1 MIRSKLQ
8 YVAVVAGL
16 AGLAALALA
25 ANETVSDWKIAGPF
39 GGTATSVAVDPSNPS
54 IVLAGARESLMFKST
69 DAGANWNIVN
79 FPKRH
84 LSELTSILIDPADS
98 NHYLVGIIAAD
109 GGGMYE
115 SHNGGQQWATVKDIS
130 RYGVRALAFAAS
142 QPSRFLAGTQN
153 GVMLSDDCGKTWTR
167 ISDPENHEMAQ
178 ITAVAIDSKDP
189 NIMYAGT
196 SHLPWKSMDGGKT
209 WTSIHTGMIDDSD
222 VFSIY
227 VDPMNPANLLASA
240 CSGIYASS
248 DRGDLWHKLLGIPN
262 TSRRTHVIRGDPSNA
277 SLIYAGTT
285 TGLFKSSTQ
294 GTAWKTL
301 TNTQINWLA
310 LDPSQLQRVYLAL
323 DYEGIAKSENG
334 GENITP
340 INNGFVNRVISDMAV
355 SGKKLLAIET
365 QEGETTGLFVSSDR
379 GESWTQLKGIRTLSG
394 VHLKTITGL
403 PDEDRT
409 LLAAS
414 PHQMYKSMDAGMTWK
429 ALPIRLVQNP
439 PPVTEDKPTATPRTS
454 SKSKSARARTTVRT
468 ARTARPVRPVK
479 PKPIIRE
486 VFVSEVSGLYAV
498 KADGK
503 NVFFAATDLGLLKS
517 VDMAEHWTLAEI
529 PGSTAVTALYG
540 GLTNSGALIARAAN
554 GLYASKDA
562 GSHWTQL
569 PFPLPPSDVN
579 DIALGADDSSP
590 LLVATRVGLYYSNDG
605 EKWFKNPNGL
615 PASTVSSVTYSGPDK
630 TAFAV
635 EYGRLY
641 QSKDA
646 GSSWTEVPTAL
657 PLARIRQLW
666 KADLASPRL
675 FGLTNDL
682 GVIYRD

>member
-1 MIRSKLQ
+1 MIRSKL
-8 YVAVVAGL
+8 YYAAAA
-16 AGLAALALA
+16 AGLAAFAALTFA
-25 ANETVSDWKIAGPF
+25 ANDAATDWKIAGPF
-39 GGTATSVAVDPSNPS
+39 GGTATSVAVDPSNPNV
-54 IVLAGARESLMFKST
+54 VLAGARESLMFKST
-69 DAGANWNIVN
+69 DAGAHWNIVN

-84 LSELTSILIDPADS
+84 LSELTSILVDPADS
-98 NHYLVGIIAAD
+98 NHYLVGIIAGD
-109 GGGMYE
+109 GGGMYD
-115 SHNGGQQWATVKDIS
+115 SHDAGQTWAAVKDVS
-130 RYGVRALAFAAS
+130 HYGVRAITYAVS

-227 VDPMNPANLLASA
+227 VDPLVPSNILASA

-277 SLIYAGTT
+277 SFIYAGTT
-285 TGLFKSSTQ
+285 TGLFKSANH

-310 LDPSQLQRVYLAL
+310 LDPSKPERVYLAL
-323 DYEGIAKSENG
+323 DYEGLAKSENG
-334 GENITP
+334 GETIAP
-340 INNGFVNRVISDMAV
+340 INNGFVNRVISSMAV
-355 SGKKLLAIET
+355 SGKKLIALET
-365 QEGETTGLFVSSDR
+365 QEGETTGLFVSDDH
-379 GESWTQLKGIRTLSG
+379 GETWSQLKGIRTLSG

-414 PHQMYKSMDAGMTWK
+414 PHQMYKSVDAGLTWK
-429 ALPIRLVQNP
+429 AFPIRLVQDP
-439 PPVTEDKPTATPRTS
+439 PPATESKPATPSRATSVKSRSVRT
-454 SKSKSARARTTVRT
+454 RATVRT
-468 ARTARPVRPVK
+468 AKMLKPVK

-486 VFVSEVSGLYAV
+486 VSVSEISGLYAV
-498 KADGK
+498 KTDGK
-503 NVFFAATDLGLLKS
+503 NIFFAATDLGLLKS

-529 PGSTAVTALYG
+529 PGAAAVTALYG
-540 GLTNSGALIARAAN
+540 EPVHSGKLIARAAN
-554 GLYASKDA
+554 GLYVSKDA
-562 GSHWTQL
+562 GNHWV
-569 PFPLPPSDVN
+569 PFSFPLPPSDIN
-579 DIALGADDSSP
+579 DIALGLDDNSP
-590 LLVATRVGLYYSNDG
+590 ILAATRVGLYYSNDG
-605 EKWFKNPNGL
+605 GEKWSKNPTGL

-630 TAFAV
+630 RAFAV

-641 QSKDA
+641 QSKDS
-646 GSSWTEVPTAL
+646 GVSWTEVPTVL

-666 KADLASPRL
+666 KDDLTSPRL
-675 FGLTNDL
+675 YGLTNDL
-682 GVIYRD
+682 GVLYRD

>member
-8 YVAVVAGL
+8 YAAIAACL
-16 AGLAALALA
+16 AGLAALTFA
-25 ANETVSDWKIAGPF
+25 ANGTAADWKIAGPF

-54 IVLAGARESLMFKST
+54 VVLAGARESLMFKST
-69 DAGANWNIVN
+69 DAGANWNIVS

-84 LSELTSILIDPADS
+84 LSELTSILVDPADS

-115 SHNGGQQWATVKDIS
+115 SHDAGQTWAAVKDIS
-130 RYGVRALAFAAS
+130 HYGVRAIAYAMS

-167 ISDPENHEMAQ
+167 VSDPENHEMAQ

-189 NIMYAGT
+189 NILYAGT
-196 SHLPWKSMDGGKT
+196 SHLPWKSMDGGKS

-227 VDPMNPANLLASA
+227 VDPMSPSNLLASA

-285 TGLFKSSTQ
+285 TGLFKSPNH

-310 LDPSQLQRVYLAL
+310 LDPSKPQRVYLAL

-334 GENITP
+334 GETITP
-340 INNGFVNRVISDMAV
+340 INNGFVNRVISSIAV
-355 SGKKLLAIET
+355 SGKKLIALET
-365 QEGETTGLFVSSDR
+365 QEGETSGLFVSNDH
-379 GESWTQLKGIRTLSG
+379 GESWFQLQGVRTLNG

-403 PDEDRT
+403 PDEDKT

-414 PHQMYKSMDAGMTWK
+414 PHQMYKSLDAGMTWK
-429 ALPIRLVQNP
+429 AVPIRLVQDP
-439 PPVTEDKPTATPRTS
+439 PPVTEDKPTPKSKVTS
-454 SKSKSARARTTVRT
+454 VKSKSARARGTVRT
-468 ARTARPVRPVK
+468 ARTTRPVK

-486 VFVSEVSGLYAV
+486 VSVSEISGLYSI

-503 NVFFAATDLGLLKS
+503 NVLFAATDLGLLKS

-529 PGSTAVTALYG
+529 PGLTAVTALYG
-540 GLTNSGALIARAAN
+540 ERTVSGMLMARAAN
-554 GLYASKDA
+554 GLYISKDA
-562 GSHWTQL
+562 GSHWSPL
-569 PFPLPPSDVN
+569 AFPLPPSDVN
-579 DIALGADDSSP
+579 DVALGADDQSP
-590 LLVATRVGLYYSNDG
+590 MLVATRVGLYYSNNGG

-615 PASTVSSVTYSGPDK
+615 PASTVSSVTYSGTDK
-630 TAFAV
+630 KIFAV

-641 QSKDA
+641 QSRDL
-646 GSSWTEVPTAL
+646 GTTWTEVPTAL

-666 KADLASPRL
+666 KDDLLSTRL

>member
-1 MIRSKLQ
+1 MIQSKLH
-8 YVAVVAGL
+8 YVAMAAGI
-16 AGLAALALA
+16 AGLAALAFA
-25 ANETVSDWKIAGPF
+25 AGETTSDWKIAGPF
-39 GGTATSVAVDPSNPS
+39 GGTATSVAVDPSNPNV
-54 IVLAGARESLMFKST
+54 VLAGARESLMFKST
-69 DAGANWNIVN
+69 DAGGSWKVVN

-84 LSELTSILIDPADS
+84 LSELTSILVDPADT

-115 SHNGGQQWATVKDIS
+115 SHDAGGTWAAVKDIS
-130 RYGVRALAFAAS
+130 RYGVRAITFAVS

-153 GVMLSDDCGKTWTR
+153 GVMLSDDCGKTWKR
-167 ISDPENHEMAQ
+167 ISDPSNSEMAQ
-178 ITAVAIDSKDP
+178 VTAVAMDAHDP
-189 NIMYAGT
+189 NVMYAGT
-196 SHLPWKSMDGGKT
+196 SHLPWKSVDGGKT

-227 VDPMNPANLLASA
+227 VDPTNPANLLASA

-285 TGLFKSSTQ
+285 TGLFKSPNR

-301 TNTQINWLA
+301 INTQINWLA
-310 LDPSQLQRVYLAL
+310 LDPSQPQRVYLAL

-334 GENITP
+334 GETIAP
-340 INNGFVNRVISDMAV
+340 INNGFVNRVISSITV
-355 SGKKLLAIET
+355 SGKKIVALET
-365 QEGETTGLFVSSDR
+365 QEGETTGLFTSLNN
-379 GESWTQLKGIRTLSG
+379 GESWSQLKGIRTLNG
-394 VHLKTITGL
+394 VHLSTITGI

-414 PHQMYKSMDAGMTWK
+414 PHQMYKSVDAGMTWK

-439 PPVTEDKPTATPRTS
+439 PPVTEEKPVPAARTS
-454 SKSKSARARTTVRT
+454 SGKSKSARARIT
-468 ARTARPVRPVK
+468 ARTARPVRSVK
-479 PKPIIRE
+479 PKPLIRE
-486 VFVSEVSGLYAV
+486 VSVSEVSGLYSTKVDAKTV
-498 KADGK
+498 L
-503 NVFFAATDLGLLKS
+503 FAATDLGLLRS
-517 VDMAEHWTLAEI
+517 EDVAEHWTLAEI
-529 PGSTAVTALYG
+529 PGSTAVTALYFG
-540 GLTNSGALIARAAN
+540 HGPSASFVIARTAN
-554 GLYASKDA
+554 GLYQSKDA
-562 GSHWTQL
+562 GEHWTQL
-569 PFPLPPSDVN
+569 PFSLPSSDVN
-579 DIALGADDSSP
+579 HVAIGGDDDSF
-590 LLVATRVGLYYSNDG
+590 LLVATRVGLYYSQDG
-605 EKWFKNPNGL
+605 GGKWFKNPNGL
-615 PASTVSSVTYSGPDK
+615 PASTVTSVICNGLDK

-646 GSSWTEVPTAL
+646 GASWTEVGTTL

-666 KADLASPRL
+666 KADMSSSRI

>member
-8 YVAVVAGL
+8 YIALAAGL
-16 AGLAALALA
+16 AGLAVFAFA
-25 ANETVSDWKIAGPF
+25 ANDTATDWKIAGPF
-39 GGTATSVAVDPSNPS
+39 GGTATSVAVDPSNPNV
-54 IVLAGARESLMFKST
+54 VLAGARESLMFKST
-69 DAGANWNIVN
+69 DAGANWSIVN

-84 LSELTSILIDPADS
+84 LSELTSILVDPADS

-115 SHNGGQQWATVKDIS
+115 SHDAGQTWTAVKDIS
-130 RYGVRALAFAAS
+130 HYGVRAITYAVS

-167 ISDPENHEMAQ
+167 VSDPENHEMAQ

-227 VDPMNPANLLASA
+227 VDPMSPSNLLASA

-285 TGLFKSSTQ
+285 TGLFKSASS

-301 TNTQINWLA
+301 INTQINWLA
-310 LDPSQLQRVYLAL
+310 LDPSKPQRVYLAL

-334 GENITP
+334 GETITP
-340 INNGFVNRVISDMAV
+340 INNGFVNRVISSMAV
-355 SGKKLLAIET
+355 SGKKLIALET
-365 QEGETTGLFVSSDR
+365 QEGETTGLFVSNDH
-379 GESWTQLKGIRTLSG
+379 GESWSQLKGIRTLGG
-394 VHLKTITGL
+394 VHLKAIAGL
-403 PDEDRT
+403 PDEERT

-414 PHQMYKSMDAGMTWK
+414 PHQMYKSLDAGMTWK
-429 ALPIRLVQNP
+429 AIPIRLVQDP
-439 PPVTEDKPTATPRTS
+439 PPVTESKPATASRPAS
-454 SKSKSARARTTVRT
+454 AKSKSARARASVRATRTVQ
-468 ARTARPVRPVK
+468 PVK

-486 VFVSEVSGLYAV
+486 ISVSEISGLYPV

-503 NVFFAATDLGLLKS
+503 YVFFAATDLGLLKS

-529 PGSTAVTALYG
+529 PGSAAVTALYG
-540 GLTNSGALIARAAN
+540 SSANSGALIARAAN
-554 GLYASKDA
+554 GLYLSKDA
-562 GSHWTQL
+562 GSHWTTCL
-569 PFPLPPSDVN
+569 HIKLRY
-579 DIALGADDSSP
+579 L
-590 LLVATRVGLYYSNDG
+590 
-605 EKWFKNPNGL
+605 
-615 PASTVSSVTYSGPDK
+615 
-630 TAFAV
+630 
-635 EYGRLY
+635 
-641 QSKDA
+641 
-646 GSSWTEVPTAL
+646 
-657 PLARIRQLW
+657 
-666 KADLASPRL
+666 
-675 FGLTNDL
+675 
-682 GVIYRD
+682 

>member
-8 YVAVVAGL
+8 YVAVAAGL
-16 AGLAALALA
+16 AGLVTLAFA
-25 ANETVSDWKIAGPF
+25 ANETAGDWKIAGPF
-39 GGTATSVAVDPSNPS
+39 GGTATSVAVDPSDPN

-84 LSELTSILIDPADS
+84 LSELTSILVDPANS
-98 NHYLVGIIAAD
+98 NHYLVGILAAD

-115 SHNGGQQWATVKDIS
+115 SHDGGQKWAAVKDIS
-130 RYGVRALAFAAS
+130 HYGVRALAFAAS

-196 SHLPWKSMDGGKT
+196 SHLPWKSTDGGKT
-209 WTSIHTGMIDDSD
+209 WISIHTGMIDDSD

-227 VDPMNPANLLASA
+227 VDPMSPANLLASA

-262 TSRRTHVIRGDPSNA
+262 TSRRTHVIRGDPSDA
-277 SLIYAGTT
+277 SLVYAGTT
-285 TGLFKSSTQ
+285 TGLFKSSSR

-310 LDPSQLQRVYLAL
+310 LDPSKPQRVYLAL

-334 GENITP
+334 GEAITP
-340 INNGFVNRVISDMAV
+340 INNGFVNRVISAMAV
-355 SGKKLLAIET
+355 SGKKLLALET
-365 QEGETTGLFVSSDR
+365 QEGETTGLFVSADR
-379 GESWTQLKGIRTLSG
+379 GESWSQLKGIRTLSG
-394 VHLKTITGL
+394 VHLKAITGL

-414 PHQMYKSMDAGMTWK
+414 PHQMYKSIDAGMTWK

-439 PPVTEDKPTATPRTS
+439 PPVTEDKPVAASKAAS
-454 SKSKSARARTTVRT
+454 SKSKPAR
-468 ARTARPVRPVK
+468 ARTARPVRQPVK

-486 VFVSEVSGLYAV
+486 VSVSEVSGLYVV

-529 PGSTAVTALYG
+529 PGSTAVTTLYG

-554 GLYASKDA
+554 GLYVSKDA
-562 GSHWTQL
+562 GSHWNQL
-569 PFPLPPSDVN
+569 SFPLPPSDVN
-579 DIALGADDSSP
+579 DIALGAGADSP
-590 LLVATRVGLYYSNDG
+590 LLVATRVGLYYSSDGG
-605 EKWFKNPNGL
+605 EKWSKNPNGL

-630 TAFAV
+630 MAFAV

-646 GSSWTEVPTAL
+646 GASWIEVPTGL

-666 KADLASPRL
+666 KADLVSSRL

>member
-8 YVAVVAGL
+8 YAAVAAGL
-16 AGLAALALA
+16 AGLAVLSFA
-25 ANETVSDWKIAGPF
+25 ADDTATDWKIAGPF
-39 GGTATSVAVDPSNPS
+39 GGTATSVAVDPSNPK

-69 DAGANWNIVN
+69 DAGAHWNIVS

-84 LSELTSILIDPADS
+84 LSELTSILVDPADS

-115 SHNGGQQWATVKDIS
+115 SHDAGQKWAAVKDIS
-130 RYGVRALAFAAS
+130 HYGVRAITYAIS

-178 ITAVAIDSKDP
+178 VTAVAFDSKDP

-227 VDPMNPANLLASA
+227 VDPLAPSNILASA
-240 CSGIYASS
+240 CSGIYTSS

-277 SLIYAGTT
+277 SFIYAGTT
-285 TGLFKSSTQ
+285 TGLFKSANH

-310 LDPSQLQRVYLAL
+310 LDPSKPERVYLAL

-334 GENITP
+334 GETIEP
-340 INNGFVNRVISDMAV
+340 INNGFVNRVISSMAV
-355 SGKKLLAIET
+355 SGKKLIALET
-365 QEGETTGLFVSSDR
+365 QEGETTGFFVSNDH
-379 GESWTQLKGIRTLSG
+379 GETWSQLKDIRTLNG
-394 VHLKTITGL
+394 VHLRTIAGL

-414 PHQMYKSMDAGMTWK
+414 PHQMYKSLDAGMTWK

-439 PPVTEDKPTATPRTS
+439 PPVTESKPVAVSRVTS
-454 SKSKSARARTTVRT
+454 AKSKSARTRTTVRT
-468 ARTARPVRPVK
+468 ARTVRPVK
-479 PKPIIRE
+479 PKPTIRE
-486 VFVSEVSGLYAV
+486 VSVSEISGLYTV

-503 NVFFAATDLGLLKS
+503 NVFFAATDLGLLRS
-517 VDMAEHWTLAEI
+517 ADMAEHWTLAEI
-529 PGSTAVTALYG
+529 PGAAAVTALYG
-540 GLTNSGALIARAAN
+540 ESAHSGTLIARAAN
-554 GLYASKDA
+554 GFYISRDA
-562 GSHWTQL
+562 GSHWA
-569 PFPLPPSDVN
+569 PFSFPLPPSDVN
-579 DIALGADDSSP
+579 DMALGVDDKSP
-590 LLVATRVGLYYSNDG
+590 IWVATRVGLYYSNDG
-605 EKWFKNPNGL
+605 GEKWSKNPNGL
-615 PASTVSSVTYSGPDK
+615 PASTVSSVTYGGPDK
-630 TAFAV
+630 GIFAV

-641 QSKDA
+641 QSKDE
-646 GSSWTEVPTAL
+646 GGSWTEVPTTL

-666 KADLASPRL
+666 KDNLESSRL
-675 FGLTNDL
+675 YGLTNDL
-682 GVIYRD
+682 GVIYRN

>member
-1 MIRSKLQ
+1 
-8 YVAVVAGL
+8 
-16 AGLAALALA
+16 
-25 ANETVSDWKIAGPF
+25 
-39 GGTATSVAVDPSNPS
+39 
-54 IVLAGARESLMFKST
+54 
-69 DAGANWNIVN
+69 
-79 FPKRH
+79 
-84 LSELTSILIDPADS
+84 
-98 NHYLVGIIAAD
+98 
-109 GGGMYE
+109 
-115 SHNGGQQWATVKDIS
+115 
-130 RYGVRALAFAAS
+130 
-142 QPSRFLAGTQN
+142 
-153 GVMLSDDCGKTWTR
+153 
-167 ISDPENHEMAQ
+167 
-178 ITAVAIDSKDP
+178 
-189 NIMYAGT
+189 
-196 SHLPWKSMDGGKT
+196 
-209 WTSIHTGMIDDSD
+209 
-222 VFSIY
+222 
-227 VDPMNPANLLASA
+227 
-240 CSGIYASS
+240 
-248 DRGDLWHKLLGIPN
+248 
-262 TSRRTHVIRGDPSNA
+262 
-277 SLIYAGTT
+277 
-285 TGLFKSSTQ
+285 
-294 GTAWKTL
+294 
-301 TNTQINWLA
+301 
-310 LDPSQLQRVYLAL
+310 
-323 DYEGIAKSENG
+323 
-334 GENITP
+334 
-340 INNGFVNRVISDMAV
+340 
-355 SGKKLLAIET
+355 
-365 QEGETTGLFVSSDR
+365 
-379 GESWTQLKGIRTLSG
+379 
-394 VHLKTITGL
+394 
-403 PDEDRT
+403 
-409 LLAAS
+409 
-414 PHQMYKSMDAGMTWK
+414 MYKSMDAGMTWK

-454 SKSKSARARTTVRT
+454 SKSKSARARITART

>member
-1 MIRSKLQ
+1 MLRSKLQ
-8 YVAVVAGL
+8 YVAVAAGL
-16 AGLAALALA
+16 AGLAVLTFA
-25 ANETVSDWKIAGPF
+25 AEDAAADWKIAGPF
-39 GGTATSVAVDPSNPS
+39 GGTATSVAVDPSHPNV
-54 IVLAGARESLMFKST
+54 ILAGARESLMFKST
-69 DAGANWNIVN
+69 DAGGRWTIVN

-84 LSELTSILIDPADS
+84 LSELTSILVDPADS

-115 SHNGGQQWATVKDIS
+115 SHDAGQTWAAVKDIS
-130 RYGVRALAFAAS
+130 HYGVRAITYAIS

-153 GVMLSDDCGKTWTR
+153 GVMLSEDCGKTWTR
-167 ISDPENHEMAQ
+167 VSDPENHEMAQ

-196 SHLPWKSMDGGKT
+196 SHLPWKSVDGGKT

-227 VDPMNPANLLASA
+227 VDPMSPANLLASA
-240 CSGIYASS
+240 CSGIYSSS

-285 TGLFKSSTQ
+285 TGLFKSSTG

-310 LDPSQLQRVYLAL
+310 IDPSKPQRVYLAL

-334 GENITP
+334 GETITP
-340 INNGFVNRVISDMAV
+340 INNGFVNRVISAMTV
-355 SGKKLLAIET
+355 SGKKLIALET
-365 QEGETTGLFVSSDR
+365 QEGETTGIFVSNDH
-379 GESWTQLKGIRTLSG
+379 GESWFQLKGIRTLGG
-394 VHLKTITGL
+394 VHLKAITGL
-403 PDEDRT
+403 ADEDKT

-414 PHQMYKSMDAGMTWK
+414 PHQIYKSLDAGITWK
-429 ALPIRLVQNP
+429 TVPIRLVQNP
-439 PPVTEDKPTATPRTS
+439 PPMPESKPATPAKTVTA
-454 SKSKSARARTTVRT
+454 KSKSARTRAT
-468 ARTARPVRPVK
+468 ARTAKTTRPVK

-486 VFVSEVSGLYAV
+486 VSVSEISGLYTV
-498 KADGK
+498 KAEGK
-503 NVFFAATDLGLLKS
+503 DVFFAATDLGLLKS

-529 PGSTAVTALYG
+529 PGAAAVTALYG
-540 GLTNSGALIARAAN
+540 ETAKSGTLIARAAN
-554 GLYASKDA
+554 GLYISKDA
-562 GSHWTQL
+562 GSHWA
-569 PFPLPPSDVN
+569 PFSFPLPPSDIN
-579 DIALGADDSSP
+579 DITLGPDENSP
-590 LLVATRVGLYYSNDG
+590 MLAATRVGLYYSKDGG
-605 EKWFKNPNGL
+605 EKWSKNPAGL
-615 PASTVSSVTYSGPDK
+615 PASTVSSVIYSGPDQK
-630 TAFAV
+630 VFAV

-646 GSSWTEVPTAL
+646 GASWTEVPTAL

-666 KADLASPRL
+666 KDDPSSPRL